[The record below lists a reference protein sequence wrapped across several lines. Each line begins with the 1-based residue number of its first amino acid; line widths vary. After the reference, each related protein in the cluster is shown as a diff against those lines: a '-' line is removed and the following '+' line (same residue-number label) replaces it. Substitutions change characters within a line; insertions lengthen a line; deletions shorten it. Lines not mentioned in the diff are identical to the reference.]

1 MAAAMVFTAAAFTL
15 LLRPD
20 ATLRP
25 GPRRSPAALEAHRGR
40 SRKSKDIRQPSFGSA
55 ASAAFSGEGEGEGE
69 GEGSGA
75 EAVGSYGAVSES
87 LGSALV
93 VGSVPVSGPSSA
105 R

>member
-20 ATLRP
+20 APLRP

-69 GEGSGA
+69 GSGA
-75 EAVGSYGAVSES
+75 SVVGSYGAVSES

>member
-55 ASAAFSGEGEGEGE
+55 VSAAFSGEGEGEL
-69 GEGSGA
+69 
-75 EAVGSYGAVSES
+75 VRLVRGAVEEEHVARADGGTRK
-87 LGSALV
+87 LGWQENISIV
-93 VGSVPVSGPSSA
+93 V
-105 R
+105 